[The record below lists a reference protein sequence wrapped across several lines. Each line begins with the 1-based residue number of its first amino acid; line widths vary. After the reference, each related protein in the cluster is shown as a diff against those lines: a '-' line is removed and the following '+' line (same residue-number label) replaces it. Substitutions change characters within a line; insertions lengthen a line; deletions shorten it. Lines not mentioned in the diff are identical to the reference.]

1 VLDVEVDRLTSIEA
15 LGRIDELVAGAGPAA
30 CFFVNAHTLNLA
42 ARDPAFREVLATAA
56 LVLNDGAGLAIA
68 GRVLGQPF
76 PENLNGSDF
85 MPRVLEHASV
95 RGWRVFLLGGREGVA
110 ADAAASLTG
119 LLPALRICG
128 TRAGHFPDPDSAS
141 VAAEIRATEPDLLL
155 VAMGNPRQELWL
167 SEWLLATGASV
178 GFGVGGFLDFQSG
191 RVPRAPRWMNR
202 AGLEWVFRL
211 IQEPRRLA
219 RRYLVGNPVF
229 LVRLGTDAVRRRR
242 RVV

>member
-1 VLDVEVDRLTSIEA
+1 LTSDEA
-15 LGRIDELVAGAGPAA
+15 LGRIDDLVGGPEPAV

-42 ARDPAFREVLATAA
+42 ARDATFREVLASAA

-85 MPRVLEHASV
+85 MPRVLERASV

-110 ADAAASLTG
+110 EDAATSLATS
-119 LLPALRICG
+119 LPGLRICG
-128 TRAGHFPDPDSAS
+128 TRSGHFPDPNSAS
-141 VAAEIRATEPDLLL
+141 VAAEIRAAEPDLLL
-155 VAMGNPRQELWL
+155 VAMGNPKQELWL
-167 SEWLLATGASV
+167 SRWLAATGAGV

-191 RVPRAPRWMNR
+191 RVPRAPGWMNR

-229 LVRLGTDAVRRRR
+229 LVRLGADVVRRRV
-242 RVV
+242 RVA